1 MFNWDAKYGWLF
13 GGGCVD
19 AVGPNDAD
27 TGIFEGHPYKSL
39 AKEILQNSMDAKDP
53 ALPDTVPVEVEFSC
67 LKVPVEEIP
76 GFGRLNDVVGKC
88 SDYYNTGDDGDKVR
102 LWKEKSDQL
111 ISQDSVYVLKISD
124 YNTTGL
130 DGVLKLRGTGWSGL
144 VREKY
149 ACNKGHGK
157 GGSHGVGKFAP
168 YSFSALRTVLYT
180 TKNLAG
186 ETAFQGKTVLTSFEE
201 NGQVFHNIGV
211 FGDKNSPSCPPIMD
225 MNDIPVSFRRERVG
239 TDVIVV
245 GFERDENWKE
255 EITVSILQYCFYAIH
270 LGLLTVRITDEDQR
284 IELNKSNLE
293 EYLKEYQKWYEEN
306 EHTDDF
312 QFTAPRFYS
321 VLSHSKMQ
329 AFPVDFKGMGE
340 ITLFLV
346 VDPDIEGR
354 TIYEMRKFGMGIQ
367 EDRDWRR
374 INTHFN
380 GLLFATGKGARDDT
394 PTNNIDSFLR
404 KCADPAHNEWGA
416 AYYKGKEKEAK
427 TLLDALHYWIRSC
440 IVAMIPK
447 FDGDSHD
454 AFGLSQFIQNTNNIG
469 DSTEEEDAFSNYEPQ
484 SLETREAGESVPK
497 KVSTTVKSNG
507 RGKGNKKPDKRE
519 KKGGN
524 PKPDNRRGKKTG
536 NVEQVDIGRVWTPF
550 SDGKYHIWFTP
561 EKDYSQLQLRISVGG
576 DEQGSDTAFIQNAIF
591 AGKQLKTY
599 YGNIDLGDVKK
610 GLPVDVTV
618 VLENGERGGL
628 EVQAYAK
635 Q

>member
-1 MFNWDAKYGWLF
+1 MFEWNDQYGWLF

-53 ALPDTVPVEVEFSC
+53 ALPETTPVEVVFSC
-67 LKVPVEEIP
+67 LKVPVAEIP
-76 GFGRLNDVVGKC
+76 GFKRLNEVVGNC
-88 SDYYNTGDDGDKVR
+88 AEYYNTGDDGEKVR
-102 LWKEKSDQL
+102 HWKKQSDQL
-111 ISQDSVYVLKISD
+111 ISQDTVYVLKISD

-149 ACNKGHGK
+149 ACNKGNGK

-168 YSFSALRTVLYT
+168 YSFSSLRTVLYS
-180 TKNLAG
+180 TKNLDG

-201 NGQVFHNIGV
+201 DDQIYHNIGV
-211 FGDKNSPSCPPIMD
+211 FGAKGNAACPPVLD
-225 MNDIPVSFRRERVG
+225 MNDVPEAFRRDKVG

-270 LGLLTVRITDEDQR
+270 IGLLVVTITDEDNQ
-284 IELNKSNLE
+284 IVLNKETLPDF
-293 EYLKEYQKWYEEN
+293 LRDYQKWYEEN

-321 VLSHSKMQ
+321 ILSNPKMKS
-329 AFPVDFKGMGE
+329 FPVNFRGMGE
-340 ITLFLV
+340 IKLFLV

-367 EDRDWRR
+367 EDKGWRG
-374 INTHFN
+374 ISTHFN
-380 GLLFATGKGARDDT
+380 GLLLATGKGAVDDT
-394 PTNNIDSFLR
+394 PAKNIDSFLR
-404 KCADPAHNEWGA
+404 KCEDPAHNEWGP
-416 AYYKGKEKEAK
+416 AYYKGHEQEAK
-427 TLLDALHYWIRSC
+427 KILDDIHTWVREC
-440 IVAMIPK
+440 IKTMIPK
-447 FDGDSHD
+447 FEGDSHD
-454 AFGLSQFIQNTNNIG
+454 AFGLSRFIQNVHNIG
-469 DSTEEEDAFSNYEPQ
+469 NNTQEEDAFNNYEPQ
-484 SLETREAGESVPK
+484 SIETKQARESFAK
-497 KVSTTVKSNG
+497 KVATIVKSNG
-507 RGKGNKKPDKRE
+507 RGKGNKKQG
-519 KKGGN
+519 KKGRNGSN
-524 PKPDNRRGKKTG
+524 PNPDNKRGRQSGK
-536 NVEQVDIGRVWTPF
+536 VEQVDIGRVWTPF

-561 EKDYSQLQLRISVGG
+561 GKNYSQLLLRINVGG
-576 DEQGSDTAFIQNAIF
+576 DEQGADIASIESATYN
-591 AGKQLKTY
+591 GKPLRTY
-599 YGNIDLGDVKK
+599 YGNIEIGKVKK
-610 GLPVDVTV
+610 DEPVSVSV
-618 VLENGERGGL
+618 ELENGERGGL